1 MNKEKYILDFGYFE
15 VEIYNILLFDRMTI
29 EIQKKEGQLKDYKE
43 LGYLLQ
49 DSIYKE
55 NLKGEASQYYRVIY
69 KGEEK

>member
-1 MNKEKYILDFGYFE
+1 MNKEKYILDFGFFE

-29 EIQKKEGQLKDYKE
+29 EIQKRNGELKDYKE

-49 DSIYKE
+49 DSICKE
-55 NLKGEASQYYRVIY
+55 NLKGDHSQYYKIVY